1 MRDAVRY
8 VAHRRNRIDQLNST
22 PREYGAEVDIRSA
35 NGRMIIHH
43 DPFSNGDD
51 FEEWLEHYQHGTL
64 ILNVKEE
71 GLEAR
76 LIELMVHHHITDYF
90 FLDQSFP
97 FLIKWS
103 KLGESRCAVRVSE
116 FESIETAL
124 TVAGKV
130 DWVWVDCFSRFPLS
144 GEDAKR
150 LQNAGFK
157 LCLVSPELQ
166 GRPAEIE
173 IPQMADLLRARVIEP
188 EAICT
193 KNPELWQ
200 TSFKRLS

>member
-1 MRDAVRY
+1 MKLIS
-8 VAHRRNRIDQLNST
+8 HRRNTRQELNAT
-22 PREYGAEVDIRSA
+22 DGKYGIEVDIRSFG
-35 NGRMIIHH
+35 NELVIHH
-43 DPFSNGDD
+43 DPYTKGES
-51 FEEWLEHYQHGTL
+51 FEEWVNDYRHGTL

-76 LIELMVHHHITDYF
+76 LIALMKEKAIEDYF

-103 KLGESRCAVRVSE
+103 KAGERRCAVRVSE

-124 TVAGKV
+124 TLAGKIE
-130 DWVWVDCFSRFPLS
+130 WVWVDCFSRFPLS
-144 GEDAKR
+144 NEDATR

-166 GRPAEIE
+166 GRDAESE
-173 IPQMADLLRARVIEP
+173 IPLLMNMLSERNIVA
-188 EAICT
+188 EAVCT
-193 KNPELWQ
+193 KRPDLWEKLA
-200 TSFKRLS
+200 TKA